1 MPSGSSS
8 PRRLKQAFDAWLA
21 RFCANRK
28 QAAFSIL
35 TLAVAVTLLNI
46 AVAAALPAWSH
57 LIQHDK
63 EEEVIFRGLQYAEAI
78 RVFQIR
84 FGRFPTNLKE
94 LRETEPRCLRQLWK
108 NPLSDDGR
116 WALVPAGVG
125 APIQQTLPPQ
135 AEPDQV
141 PGDEPDKPQGPAG
154 GPSPG
159 TPQVI
164 WSEKLDEGEN
174 VDLGVPRNSLPI
186 RGVYAPSNL
195 DAIHVFLGKE
205 SISEW
210 QFTVELISFMQQGT
224 PDNPAFVRPFPVEQ
238 IGKPFPP
245 GVAPP
250 IPQPSSSPG
259 GMQMPNQGGPGS
271 TKPGAP
277 PFRGDDGSGR
287 DIRQVPT
294 DPGGFVPEPDGGG

>member
-1 MPSGSSS
+1 MPGDRQSLRG
-8 PRRLKQAFDAWLA
+8 RFDGWLK
-21 RFCANRK
+21 RFASNRK
-28 QAAFSIL
+28 RAAFTLL
-35 TLAVAVTLLNI
+35 TLVVAVTLLNI
-46 AVAAALPAWSH
+46 AAAAALPAWSH
-57 LIQHDK
+57 IIQHDN
-63 EEEVIFRGLQYAEAI
+63 EEELIFRGLQYAEAI

-108 NPLSDDGR
+108 NPLSEDGR

-125 APIQQTLPPQ
+125 APVNVAPPQ
-135 AEPDQV
+135 GEPDQ
-141 PGDEPDKPQGPAG
+141 PNEPDKPPGSSG

-164 WSEKLDEGEN
+164 WSEKLDDDKLDFGA
-174 VDLGVPRNSLPI
+174 PRNNLPI
-186 RGVYAPSNL
+186 RGVYSPSKL
-195 DAIHVFLGKE
+195 EAIHIFLGKE

-250 IPQPSSSPG
+250 IPQPSSNPG
-259 GMQMPNQGGPGS
+259 GPAMPNMPQQPNTGKPGS
-271 TKPGAP
+271 

-287 DIRQVPT
+287 DLRQVPQ
-294 DPGGFVPEPDGGG
+294 DQQQPFPQPEPDGGG

>member
-1 MPSGSSS
+1 MPGGSSS
-8 PRRLKQAFDAWLA
+8 FSRLRGRFDGWLA
-21 RFCANRK
+21 RFCSNRK
-28 QAAFSIL
+28 KAAFTLL
-35 TLAVAVTLLNI
+35 TLVVAVTLLNI
-46 AVAAALPAWSH
+46 AAAAALPAWSH
-57 LIQHDK
+57 IIQHDN
-63 EEEVIFRGLQYAEAI
+63 EEELIFRGLQYAEAI

-94 LRETEPRCLRQLWK
+94 MRDSEPRCLRQLWK
-108 NPLSDDGR
+108 NPLQEDGR

-125 APIQQTLPPQ
+125 GQIVPPPQ
-135 AEPDQV
+135 GEPDQPDQPAA
-141 PGDEPDKPQGPAG
+141 PGGKGPA
-154 GPSPG
+154 PG

-164 WSEKLDEGEN
+164 WSEKLDENLDFGA
-174 VDLGVPRNSLPI
+174 PRNNLPV
-186 RGVYAPSNL
+186 RGVYAPSKL
-195 DAIHVFLGKE
+195 EAIHIFTGKE

-250 IPQPSSSPG
+250 IPQPSSNPG
-259 GMQMPNQGGPGS
+259 GVQMPNMPPGQQQP
-271 TKPGAP
+271 TKPGSP

-287 DIRQVPT
+287 DIRQIPP
-294 DPGGFVPEPDGGG
+294 DLQGGIKQPEPDGGN